1 MTTLVAVSGGS
12 APHLRTFEES
22 PHADGFD
29 GVVSLRSIES
39 ADFDRIDVLFLPS
52 RLHIRERNA
61 HADSFRR
68 FLADGGTVITFGQ
81 QPDPWLPEV
90 EWTHR
95 STNFW
100 WWLDPDGDS
109 GLRFPRVDHSLFEFV
124 PPADC
129 EWHFHGSFDPP
140 AGADVLIEDDEGGAV
155 LYVDDESWAGRTIV
169 TTLDPVYHYGS
180 FFMPATDRFLSGI
193 LPWLHDDST

>member
-1 MTTLVAVSGGS
+1 MTRLAALAGGS
-12 APHLRTFEES
+12 APHLRTFHES
-22 PHADGFD
+22 DYADGFD
-29 GVVSLRSIES
+29 RVVHLFEFGDADLAGV
-39 ADFDRIDVLFLPS
+39 DGLFIPS
-52 RLHIRERNA
+52 RLHIGRRNA
-61 HADSFRR
+61 HGDRLR
-68 FLADGGTVITFGQ
+68 GFLERGGTVITFGQ

-95 STNFW
+95 PTNFW
-100 WWLDPDGDS
+100 WWLEDDGDS
-109 GLRFPRVDHSLFEFV
+109 GLRFPRADHPFFEYV

-155 LYVDDESWAGRTIV
+155 LYVDDRTWAGRTIV

-180 FFMPATDRFLSGI
+180 YFMPATDRFLSGVI
-193 LPWLHDDST
+193 PWLHDAVL